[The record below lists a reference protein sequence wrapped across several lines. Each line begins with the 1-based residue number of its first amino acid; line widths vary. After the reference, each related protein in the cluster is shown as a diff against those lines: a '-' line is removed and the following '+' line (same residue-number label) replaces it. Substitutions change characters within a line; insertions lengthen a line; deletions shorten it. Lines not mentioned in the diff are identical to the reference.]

1 MRYRFAALVAV
12 AGIVAGAAFAAATPI
27 TPPPG
32 AVVTTAHPYFNW
44 TVPSNEQTDAIFIA
58 NKPDVTPEGKFY
70 DENIVDGEVFT
81 TAVNEWSPASPLYAG
96 RYWWN
101 IWSPD
106 VNTFANF
113 YSAPVDFSIPVTL
126 RLVAVTAK
134 RYIHMHSLDAEVRWT
149 ANVQRPLIR
158 VRLAQGR
165 KIIWKASEREITLI
179 GSPGSTIFRWGR
191 PKRIKQGTRLTLQVS
206 LLASGAN
213 ATRALVVRA
222 P

>member
-32 AVVTTAHPYFNW
+32 AVVTTAHPQFNW

-70 DENIVDGEVFT
+70 DENVVDGEVFT
-81 TAVNEWSPASPLYAG
+81 TAVNEWSPSSPLYAG

-101 IWSPD
+101 LWSHD

-113 YSAPVDFSIPVTL
+113 YSVPVEFSIPVTL

-134 RYIHMHSLDAEVRWT
+134 RYIHMHSLDVEVRWT

-158 VRLAQGR
+158 VRLVQGG
-165 KIIWKASEREITLI
+165 KIIWKASETDVTLI

-206 LLASGAN
+206 LLASGAK
-213 ATRALVVRA
+213 ATRALVIRA

>member
-1 MRYRFAALVAV
+1 MRYRFAALAVV
-12 AGIVAGAAFAAATPI
+12 AGIVAGAAYAAATPV
-27 TPPPG
+27 TPAPG
-32 AVVTTAHPYFNW
+32 AVITTSHPVFTW
-44 TVPSNEQTDAIFIA
+44 TVPGNEQTDGVFIA

-70 DENIVDGEVFT
+70 DENVVDGEVFT
-81 TAVNEWSPASPLYAG
+81 TAVNEWSPSSPLYAG

-101 IWSPD
+101 LWSHD

-134 RYIHMHSLDAEVRWT
+134 RYIYMHSLDVEVRWT

-158 VRLAQGR
+158 VRLVQGR
-165 KIIWKASEREITLI
+165 KIIWKAGETDITLI

-191 PKRIKQGTRLTLQVS
+191 PRRIKQGTRLTLQVS
-206 LLASGAN
+206 LLASGAKT
-213 ATRALVVRA
+213 TRVLVVRA

>member
-1 MRYRFAALVAV
+1 MRYRFAALAAV
-12 AGIVAGAAFAAATPI
+12 AGIVAGAAFAAATPVR
-27 TPPPG
+27 PPPG
-32 AVVTTAHPYFNW
+32 AVVTTAHPQFTW

-70 DENIVDGEVFT
+70 DENVVDGEVFT
-81 TAVNEWSPASPLYAG
+81 TAVNEWSPSSPLYAG

-101 IWSPD
+101 LWSHD

-134 RYIHMHSLDAEVRWT
+134 RYIYMHSLDVEVRWT

-158 VRLAQGR
+158 VRLVQGR
-165 KIIWKASEREITLI
+165 KIIWKAGETDITLI

-191 PKRIKQGTRLTLQVS
+191 PRRIKQGTRLTLQVS
-206 LLASGAN
+206 LLASGAKT
-213 ATRALVVRA
+213 TRVLVVRA